1 MACAGSVHHNR
12 QMTFSEQPSGTEQA
26 ATIEYEQPLNERLR
40 TYLRLEFLY
49 RQTQYHQQHAGSWA
63 TRAAMSSMLEILA
76 ITARGDCRTDA
87 LKELERQLAVL
98 NEFRTK
104 QGVDSERLQSI
115 MTQLAHHRSELN
127 SIGGVFMQNL
137 RDSEFLSAIRHRS
150 AIPGGTCEFDLRD
163 YFHWLNEPHAARQS
177 AFDDWMSHI
186 SILCEAVIYLLWVT
200 RQNARPRRE
209 QATGGAFQLNLDR
222 DSHCQLLRI
231 TLPAGIELFPEI
243 SGSHYRCSIRFLKWQ
258 GVGARPVQTEQDV
271 PFLLTTCS

>member
-1 MACAGSVHHNR
+1 MGRVQHNTAMISPEPQSGSD
-12 QMTFSEQPSGTEQA
+12 PQA
-26 ATIEYEQPLNERLR
+26 ATIDYEQPLSERLR

-49 RQTQYHQQHAGSWA
+49 RQTQYHQQHTGSWA

-98 NEFRTK
+98 NEFRAK
-104 QGVDSERLQSI
+104 QGVDGDRLHDI
-115 MTQLAHHRSELN
+115 MAQLAHHRGELN
-127 SIGGVFMQNL
+127 SIGGMFMQNL

-163 YFHWLNEPHAARQS
+163 YFHWLNEPFEVRQQ
-177 AFDDWMSHI
+177 AFDEWMGHI
-186 SILCEAVIYLLWVT
+186 RILCEAVIYLLWVT
-200 RQNARPRRE
+200 RQNSRPRRE
-209 QATGGAFQLNLDR
+209 TAVAGNFQLNLDR

-231 TLPAGIELFPEI
+231 TLPAGTEWFPEI

-258 GVGARPVQTEQDV
+258 GVNTRPIQVEHDV

>member
-1 MACAGSVHHNR
+1 
-12 QMTFSEQPSGTEQA
+12 MTSPEQQSGTEPQA
-26 ATIEYEQPLNERLR
+26 ATIEYEQPLSERLR

-49 RQTQYHQQHAGSWA
+49 RQTQYHQQNTGSWA

-98 NEFRTK
+98 NEFRAK
-104 QGVDSERLQSI
+104 QGVDSDRLHDI
-115 MTQLAHHRSELN
+115 MTQLAHHRAELN

-137 RDSEFLSAIRHRS
+137 RDSEFVSAIRHRS
-150 AIPGGTCEFDLRD
+150 AIPGGTCEFDLRE
-163 YFHWLNEPHAARQS
+163 YFHWLNEPFDTRQH
-177 AFDDWMSHI
+177 AFDEWMNHI
-186 SILCEAVIYLLWVT
+186 RILCEAVVYLLWVT

-209 QATGGAFQLNLDR
+209 VASGGAFQLTLDR

-231 TLPAGIELFPEI
+231 TLPVGSEWFPEI

-258 GVGARPVQTEQDV
+258 GVATRPVQAETDV

>member
-1 MACAGSVHHNR
+1 MTSTDQQSGSD
-12 QMTFSEQPSGTEQA
+12 QQA
-26 ATIEYEQPLNERLR
+26 AIIEYEQPLNERLR

-49 RQTQYHQQHAGSWA
+49 RQTQYHQQHQGNWA
-63 TRAAMSSMLEILA
+63 ARAAMSSMLEILA

-98 NEFRTK
+98 NDFRSK
-104 QGVDSERLQSI
+104 QGVDTERLHSI
-115 MTQLAHHRSELN
+115 LAQLAHHRSELN

-163 YFHWLNEPHAARQS
+163 YFHWLNEPFAVQQQ
-177 AFDDWMSHI
+177 AFDDWMNHI
-186 SILCEAVIYLLWVT
+186 RILCEAVIYLLWVT

-209 QATGGAFQLNLDR
+209 LAAGGNFQLNLDR
-222 DSHCQLLRI
+222 DSPCQLLRI
-231 TLPAGIELFPEI
+231 TLPAGTELFPEI

-258 GVGARPVQTEQDV
+258 GVGARPVQADQDV

>member
-1 MACAGSVHHNR
+1 MNLAEHP
-12 QMTFSEQPSGTEQA
+12 TPA
-26 ATIEYEQPLNERLR
+26 ADTAMIQYEQPLNERMR

-49 RQTQYHQQHAGSWA
+49 RQTQFHQQQQDTWS

-98 NEFRTK
+98 HEFRTRP
-104 QGVDSERLQSI
+104 GVDGERLHEI
-115 MTQLAHHRSELN
+115 MAQLAHHRTELN
-127 SIGGVFMQNL
+127 AAGNTFMQNL

-163 YFHWLNEPHAARQS
+163 YFQWLNQPFAVRQQ
-177 AFDDWMSHI
+177 AFDEWMKDLRT
-186 SILCEAVIYLLWVT
+186 LCEATIYLLWVT

-209 QATGGAFQLNLDR
+209 TASGGGFQLNLDR
-222 DSHCQLLRI
+222 DSPCQLLRI
-231 TLPAGIELFPEI
+231 TLPLGTDLFPEV
-243 SGSHYRCSIRFLKWQ
+243 SGSHYRCSIRFMQWQ
-258 GVGARPVQTEQDV
+258 GVSTRPVQTTQDV

>member
-1 MACAGSVHHNR
+1 
-12 QMTFSEQPSGTEQA
+12 MTAPEHSGTEQHA
-26 ATIEYEQPLNERLR
+26 ATIEYEQPLSERLR

-49 RQTQYHQQHAGSWA
+49 RQTQYHQQNIGSWA

-98 NEFRTK
+98 NEFRSK
-104 QGVDSERLQSI
+104 QGVDAERLHGI
-115 MTQLAHHRSELN
+115 MTQLAHHRVELN
-127 SIGGVFMQNL
+127 SMGGSFMQTL

-163 YFHWLNEPHAARQS
+163 YFHWLNEPFAARQHD
-177 AFDDWMSHI
+177 FDEWMNHI
-186 SILCEAVIYLLWVT
+186 RILCEAVVYLLWVT

-209 QATGGAFQLNLDR
+209 VANGGAFQLTLDR
-222 DSHCQLLRI
+222 DTHCQLLRI
-231 TLPAGIELFPEI
+231 TLPTGSEWFPEI
-243 SGSHYRCSIRFLKWQ
+243 SGSQHRCSIRFLKWQ
-258 GVGARPVQTEQDV
+258 GVTTRPIQAEHDV